1 MAELTKKQRYW
12 KEHLDAAA
20 SFDGSLADYAR
31 QHDLNPKKLYV
42 FKNAIAKKEQPNEA
56 APFAAVTVADD
67 ARLIGTSTAK
77 ITLPIQITLTVP
89 VSVAPELLD
98 RLASL

>member
-31 QHDLNPKKLYV
+31 DV
-42 FKNAIAKKEQPNEA
+42 SGSAKMTP
-56 APFAAVTVADD
+56 
-67 ARLIGTSTAK
+67 
-77 ITLPIQITLTVP
+77 
-89 VSVAPELLD
+89 
-98 RLASL
+98 